1 MPFEL
6 DHVALN
12 IEIQVELINNNYNVV
27 GQQLLNSSYIFF
39 KYSFVKKLTTQPK
52 ERKGVEY

>member
-12 IEIQVELINNNYNVV
+12 IEIQVELINNYNVV
-27 GQQLLNSSYIFF
+27 GQQLLNSSF
-39 KYSFVKKLTTQPK
+39 
-52 ERKGVEY
+52 

>member
-27 GQQLLNSSYIFF
+27 GQQLLNSSF
-39 KYSFVKKLTTQPK
+39 
-52 ERKGVEY
+52 